1 MNTPAPASRASG
13 TSSTPTPVLESSDW
27 VFISWI
33 IAAAAF
39 LLGAL
44 NQAAHLAAVRE
55 GPQYVCA
62 IKGPPDS
69 AQALGAVDM
78 GYISGERTFF
88 PPTFVCGYPDQIGG
102 QPSIFVDMYP
112 AGPWIFWISLS
123 VLVLAAGLALV
134 LQYRAQHP

>member
-1 MNTPAPASRASG
+1 MEN
-13 TSSTPTPVLESSDW
+13 SDW

-33 IAAAAF
+33 IAAAAC

-44 NQAAHLAAVRE
+44 NQAAHLVAVRE

-62 IKGPPDS
+62 VKGPPDS

-112 AGPWIFWISLS
+112 AGPWIFWISLA
-123 VLVLAAGLALV
+123 VIVLAAGLALV
-134 LQYRAQHP
+134 LQYRAQHL

>member
-1 MNTPAPASRASG
+1 MNTPAPTPRAPG
-13 TSSTPTPVLESSDW
+13 TSSTSKPVMESSDW

-33 IAAAAF
+33 IAAAVF
-39 LLGAL
+39 LLWVL
-44 NQAAHLAAVRE
+44 NQAAHVVTVRE

-62 IKGPPDS
+62 RNGPPDS

-88 PPTFVCGYPDQIGG
+88 PPTFVCGYPAQIGG

-123 VLVLAAGLALV
+123 VLALAAGLALV
-134 LQYRAQHP
+134 LQYRAQHS